1 MRTKLFSWCLPV
13 LCAVIFPQAAQAAM
27 EGGIWH
33 YDDADGVAH
42 FSNIPDGTS
51 PYRLYLKDPGAYRLK
66 GTGDK
71 AAPVASRKSSASLL
85 AGLDKL
91 PYADLVASAA
101 STHQLEPALL
111 HAIIQVE
118 SRHNPAAVS
127 PKGAIGLM
135 QVLPETARNMGV
147 ADARTPEQNIAA
159 GARYMRLLID
169 TFGSDMQLAL
179 AAYNA
184 GQNAVIRHGYRIPP
198 YPETQAYVPA
208 VMDVYRALRGK

>member
-1 MRTKLFSWCLPV
+1 
-13 LCAVIFPQAAQAAM
+13 M

-111 HAIIQVE
+111 HAIIHVE